1 MKFLFCLIATV
12 AAYTQLEYE
21 TAFKEFLQTYNK
33 VYEGDEVAYR
43 FGIFMASMDEV
54 VEYNSGNSSSTKGI
68 NRFSDL
74 TQVEFERSML
84 GYVSRGKAT
93 EAVSGQ
99 FVGDVDWRTKGA
111 LTPIKDQ
118 KQCGSC
124 WAFSSTGGLEG
135 AEFISAGSVVSLSEQ
150 ALVDCSGSYG
160 NQGCNGGLMDN
171 AFKFVKAKGI
181 PTESSYP
188 YTAKDGSCKS
198 FTSQTKLSSFTDV
211 TDLETALVQQP
222 ISVAVD
228 ATKWSPYEGGVFK
241 CSGRVSLDHGVLLVG
256 SYSEY
261 WVVKNSWGSSWGE
274 NGFIR
279 LSKASGSN
287 CGITQAASYPTI

>member
-1 MKFLFCLIATV
+1 
-12 AAYTQLEYE
+12 
-21 TAFKEFLQTYNK
+21 
-33 VYEGDEVAYR
+33 
-43 FGIFMASMDEV
+43 MDEV

-99 FVGDVDWRTKGA
+99 FVG
-111 LTPIKDQ
+111 
-118 KQCGSC
+118 
-124 WAFSSTGGLEG
+124 

-181 PTESSYP
+181 PAESSYP
-188 YTAKDGSCKS
+188 YTGRDGNCKS
-198 FTSQTKLSSFTDV
+198 FTSQTKLSTFTDV

-228 ATKWSPYEGGVFK
+228 ANKWSPYKGGVFK